1 MIRYAAWFLVA
12 ALFAPVVLAPG
23 ARAGD
28 SGPRHGLALY
38 GDLKYGPD
46 FTQFAYVDANA
57 PKGGTFHTATVG
69 SFDNLNPFI
78 LKGVP
83 AVLATFPFETLL
95 EGSADEPDSSYGLL
109 AKSVELA
116 PDRSWVRFVLRPEA
130 RWHDGTPIT
139 GEDVVFSY
147 NTLITDG
154 HPGYRISLAGI
165 DRVELEAPD
174 TVTFHLSD
182 LENRK
187 LPLIVSGLPIFSKA
201 YYTTIDFTKT
211 TLDAPLGSGPYRVGK
226 VDPGRSITYE
236 RVADYWGAGLPNA
249 VGRYNF
255 DQIVIDYYRDRTVLV
270 EALKS
275 GEYDYH
281 EEFTSKTWATAY
293 DIDAISDGALIKEV
307 LKDNT
312 PSGVQAYFINTRLAK
327 FQDRRL
333 RQALAYAFDFEWM
346 NKNLFYGLYDRMAS
360 YFENSVM
367 AARGLPGEDELA
379 FLEPLRDQIPTEVF
393 TEEFKPPVTDGSG
406 KNRLNLRAAKKLL
419 AEAGW
424 TTVDGKLVHGV
435 TGETLSIEFLY
446 FEPSFER
453 VIAPLARNL
462 ERLGV
467 EAQLRLVDQ
476 TQYIRRIQEH
486 DFDITTRRFV
496 QQLSPGAELR
506 SYFNSAEADQ
516 IGSQNAS
523 GIKDPAVDALIE
535 QVLAADDRPT
545 MEAAARALDRVL
557 LWGHYMIPQW
567 FKGEHH
573 LVYWNKFGRP
583 AIKPSFSIG
592 EADTWWIDAEKDAK
606 LTAYRKALN

>member
-1 MIRYAAWFLVA
+1 MIRYAALLLVA
-12 ALFAPVVLAPG
+12 AFIASAGLAQD
-23 ARAGD
+23 ARAD
-28 SGPRHGLALY
+28 GPQHGLSLY

-46 FTQFAYVDANA
+46 FTQFEYTDADA
-57 PKGGTFHTATVG
+57 PKGGTFHTATTN
-69 SFDNLNPFI
+69 SFDNLNPFL
-78 LKGVP
+78 LKGV
-83 AVLATFPFETLL
+83 AAALATMPFETLL
-95 EGSADEPDSSYGLL
+95 EGSADEPDSAYGLL

-130 RWHDGTPIT
+130 RWHDGTPVT

-147 NTLITDG
+147 NTLVADG

-165 DRVELEAPD
+165 ERVELDAPD
-174 TVTFHLSD
+174 TVTFHLSN

-187 LPLIVSGLPIFSKA
+187 LPLIVAGLPILSKA
-201 YYTTIDFTKT
+201 YYSTVDFTKT
-211 TLDAPLGSGPYRVGK
+211 TLVAPLGSGPYRVGK
-226 VDPGRSITYE
+226 VDPGRAITYE
-236 RVADYWGAGLPNA
+236 RVADYWGDHLPNA

-255 DQIVIDYYRDRTVLV
+255 DRLIVDYYRDRTVLV
-270 EALKS
+270 EALKA
-275 GEYDYH
+275 GEYDFH
-281 EEFTSKTWATAY
+281 EEFTSKTWSTAY
-293 DIDAISDGALIKEV
+293 DTKAVRDGHLKKEV
-307 LKDNT
+307 LEDNT

-327 FQDRRL
+327 FQDPRL
-333 RQALAYAFDFEWM
+333 RRALAYAFDFEWM

-367 AARGLPGEDELA
+367 AARGLPGEDELV
-379 FLEPLRDQIPTEVF
+379 FLEPLREQIPAEVF
-393 TEEFKPPVTDGSG
+393 TEEFTPPATDGSG
-406 KNRLNLRAAKKLL
+406 KNRRNLRIAKKLL
-419 AEAGW
+419 GEAGW
-424 TTVDGKLVHGV
+424 TTKDGKLVNGA
-435 TGETLSIEFLY
+435 TGEVLAIEFLY

-462 ERLGV
+462 ERLGI
-467 EAQLRLVDQ
+467 AAKLRLVDQ
-476 TQYIRRIQEH
+476 TQYVRRIQEH

-496 QQLSPGAELR
+496 LQLSPGAELR
-506 SYFNSAEADQ
+506 SYFHSAEVDQ

-535 QVLAADDRPT
+535 QVLAADDRST

-583 AIKPSFSIG
+583 AIKPKFAIG
-592 EADTWWIDAEKDAK
+592 ELDTWWIDPEKEAK
-606 LTAYRKALN
+606 LTGYRKALN